1 MCVMSS
7 ELRVSRD
14 LDAEKGPRRRP
25 GRISWHSRRI
35 SYLDHKFGR
44 STKINIYI

>member
-7 ELRVSRD
+7 ELSVSRD
-14 LDAEKGPRRRP
+14 LDAEKGPSRSP

-35 SYLDHKFGR
+35 SYLDQ
-44 STKINIYI
+44 SNVIALITWS